1 MSRSSSAQHAQRIN
15 EAVEL
20 LQQEKAPSE
29 VAKAL
34 VDRHGLSKRQ
44 AYRYVRRA
52 RELGERVAIPERKIA
67 FTAKLSR
74 KLIGR
79 VREHAR
85 RTGQSLSE
93 VVTRA
98 LEAFLFKR
106 GDRG

>member
-1 MSRSSSAQHAQRIN
+1 M
-15 EAVEL
+15 EL
-20 LQQEKAPSE
+20 LQQEKTPLN

-34 VDRHGLSKRQ
+34 VDRHGLSRRQ
-44 AYRYVRRA
+44 AYRYVRQA
-52 RELGERVAIPERKIA
+52 RELGQRVAIPERQVA
-67 FTAKLSR
+67 FTVKLSG

-98 LEAFLFKR
+98 LEALFKR